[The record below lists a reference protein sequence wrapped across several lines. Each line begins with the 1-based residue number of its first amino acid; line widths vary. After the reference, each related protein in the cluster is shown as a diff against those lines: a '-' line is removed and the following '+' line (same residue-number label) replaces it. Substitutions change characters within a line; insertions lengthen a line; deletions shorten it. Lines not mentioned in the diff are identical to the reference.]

1 MAGPLLSLKYLQC
14 MFSFFG
20 YAGSSLLQG
29 LFSSYG
35 EPSYSMGFS
44 DSSVGKESPAG
55 QETWVGKILWR
66 RKWQPTAWKISWTEE
81 AGRLQSMGLFAVHG
95 LLLIVVSSFSARALE
110 HKLNSCARVLLFHC
124 LWDLP

>member
-66 RKWQPTAWKISWTEE
+66 RKWQPTPVFLPGKSHRQKRL
-81 AGRLQSMGLFAVHG
+81 AGCSPWVCLQCTGFFSLWCHPLAHG
-95 LLLIVVSSFSARALE
+95 L
-110 HKLNSCARVLLFHC
+110 
-124 LWDLP
+124 

>member
-66 RKWQPTAWKISWTEE
+66 RKWQPTPVFLPGKSHGQKRL
-81 AGRLQSMGLFAVHG
+81 AGCSPWVCLQCTGFFSLWCHPLAHG
-95 LLLIVVSSFSARALE
+95 L
-110 HKLNSCARVLLFHC
+110 
-124 LWDLP
+124 